1 MNGYCFMLSFFFIVS
16 LVYAKISQAY
26 EYYLKHYN

>member
-1 MNGYCFMLSFFFIVS
+1 MVIGSCYRFFYVS